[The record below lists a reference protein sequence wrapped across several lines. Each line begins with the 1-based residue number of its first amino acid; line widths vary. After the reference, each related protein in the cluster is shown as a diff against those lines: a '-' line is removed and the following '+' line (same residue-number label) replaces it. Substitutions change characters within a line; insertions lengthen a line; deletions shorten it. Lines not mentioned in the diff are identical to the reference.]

1 MHPQEQ
7 LELAIAAGTTAIGGI
22 AGAAATGAATSLG
35 IEAATAAAVG
45 TITAGGTTTA
55 LNVGMIEAIE
65 NGKSLITDD

>member
-1 MHPQEQ
+1 MTSHVDVKE
-7 LELAIAAGTTAIGGI
+7 AIAKG
-22 AGAAATGAATSLG
+22 ATSLG